1 MNIALILAGGVDP
14 SFQLKVPK
22 QFVNVFNRPIIS
34 YTLER
39 FQKHPEID
47 AIVVACLSGWQ
58 ELVKSYAKQFNIDKL
73 LWVTEGG
80 IRGQDSSYNGVMKLQ
95 ETCRPDDL
103 VVIHDSIRP
112 LVSDEIITD
121 SIKSCRKF
129 GMGVAAIYSMDT
141 IMRSSDGN
149 TGIESISRYEVMRV
163 QTPQTYRFDYLLNA
177 HQLAREKGIKGQVDT
192 NSMLSKLGEKI
203 YFSKGSD
210 INLKINTIEDVEMFK
225 ALYSMQTDEPK
236 MI

>member
-14 SFQLKVPK
+14 KFQLEVPK

-34 YTLER
+34 YTLEK

-47 AIVVACLSGWQ
+47 AIVVTCLRGWQ

-73 LWVTEGG
+73 QWVIEGG
-80 IRGQDSSYNGVMKLQ
+80 ARGQDSSYNGVIKLK
-95 ETCRPDDL
+95 ETGQPDDL

-121 SIKSCRKF
+121 SIRVCRKY
-129 GMGVAAIYSMDT
+129 GMGVAAICSMDT
-141 IMRSSDGN
+141 IMRSTNGKL
-149 TGIESISRYEVMRV
+149 GIESISRYEVMRV
-163 QTPQTYRFDYLLNA
+163 QTPQTYRFDFLLNA
-177 HQLAREKGIKGQVDT
+177 HQQAREKGINGQVDT

-210 INLKINTIEDVEMFK
+210 INLKINTVEDIEMFK
-225 ALYSMQTDEPK
+225 ALYNMQVRNL
-236 MI
+236 